1 VSKEQSPPVRKV
13 EPYRPNKRKSTARI
27 LKIDF
32 AGTAL
37 EQALAEQE
45 RLIEPLPEKQNATQT
60 ETVSPLD
67 SNSLINNTSLTDNDR
82 PTFNTSLTNNDSLST
97 YTSLTDSVRP
107 TVSAS
112 LTLPDNI
119 APHDGSLMREDSP
132 MDSEGLSINRSSS
145 VDLMA
150 SLPKV
155 KGHLKLYHQITDHL
169 YGQLD
174 PYEQAVHLQLFRLSW
189 GYGKSTCLI
198 GLPKLA
204 ARSGMGTTAAAQ
216 AVKKLANKGLIKK
229 LGMKFGKNQEQ
240 GIEYWVRPPD
250 SLLQSISL
258 TESTRLTQSDTNKEI
273 NTINKDTQTQGRGS
287 TGSRFT
293 LEECRSYADHLYKT
307 GQGIERP
314 GGYATTIYRTG
325 EADTLI
331 EGFLNPLPQIDIS
344 KCSDCRGTKW
354 RYKDPS
360 DFDKGVI
367 ECEHKNL
374 V

>member
-1 VSKEQSPPVRKV
+1 MSKEQSPPVREV

-45 RLIEPLPEKQNATQT
+45 RLTQPPPESQDRSQA
-60 ETVSPLD
+60 EFVS
-67 SNSLINNTSLTDNDR
+67 ITHNN
-82 PTFNTSLTNNDSLST
+82 
-97 YTSLTDSVRP
+97 SLTDSGRLTP
-107 TVSAS
+107 HSSLMDTDRLTVSTSLVSNDIIAHRDDS
-112 LTLPDNI
+112 LTQN
-119 APHDGSLMREDSP
+119 DSP
-132 MDSEGLSINRSSS
+132 MDFDRLNTSENSS

-174 PYEQAVHLQLFRLSW
+174 PYEQAIHLQLYRLSW
-189 GYGKSTCLI
+189 GYGKPTCLI

-216 AVKKLANKGLIKK
+216 AVKKLATKGLIKK

-240 GIEYWVRPPD
+240 GIEYWVKPPD

-258 TESTRLTQSDTNKEI
+258 MESTRLTQNVTNKEI
-273 NTINKDTQTQGRGS
+273 TSIDKDTQTQVRGS
-287 TGSRFT
+287 AGSRFT
-293 LEECRSYADHLYKT
+293 LEECRRYADHLYKT

-331 EGFLNPLPQIDIS
+331 EGFLNPPTQIDIS
-344 KCSDCRGTKW
+344 KCPDCRGTKW
-354 RYKDPS
+354 RYKDAS